1 MAPFPPLPLRK
12 SPPAAAP
19 AVLAAAAALTAYLCD
34 AVLTPLHAKG
44 YQPHEPSS
52 ECIAVL
58 FTLLLPAS
66 APYYVV
72 VAGSIAA
79 VFVKEAFG
87 GEGHYPFHPS
97 AVALAVVGLSWPDKV
112 FFYPAPGTALPLWD
126 ASAAPLSAGMNA
138 TLSSGGLPT
147 ATTLNLVIGN
157 VAGPMGASCILV
169 VLACGLFLLCR
180 GHLKLSVFLPYLAVC
195 VLVPWLLPNLNDLP
209 AYSLPWEFV
218 RQRMYLEKYIILSG
232 AMLFGGIFLAGEPVT
247 QPVRLSSR
255 VLYGLALG
263 AFAAAVLAR
272 HPGTAVRV
280 QKTQIAFANRHVF
293 ACASQLRVKRRAAL
307 PDPYLVVTLGMPHP
321 LSSPRVAALSEP
333 YPGRWTAHIV
343 IGSAADVDAELLG
356 WVETAYAFAQAK

>member
-1 MAPFPPLPLRK
+1 MPKHPKIERSANYGYYADMLGCCVPLIAMSCYYYGPR
-12 SPPAAAP
+12 P

-52 ECIAVL
+52 ECFAVL

-263 AFAAAVLAR
+263 AFAAAMRYMSDYETGFCFALLLVNSIPEWLDLLAR
-272 HPGTAVRV
+272 RTE
-280 QKTQIAFANRHVF
+280 
-293 ACASQLRVKRRAAL
+293 RVKFMKKEEQRL
-307 PDPYLVVTLGMPHP
+307 
-321 LSSPRVAALSEP
+321 
-333 YPGRWTAHIV
+333 
-343 IGSAADVDAELLG
+343 
-356 WVETAYAFAQAK
+356 AKFRTE